1 MERRS
6 ILPPDSGQ
14 LPSHVDS
21 LDKDDSDISLNE
33 VLLMRIWIDKRI
45 FSFGAAF
52 YVFVNDL
59 IG

>member
-6 ILPPDSGQ
+6 ILPPGNGQ

-33 VLLMRIWIDKRI
+33 VLLMRIWIGKRI
-45 FSFGAAF
+45 LSFGAAF